1 LPTQSDIVT
10 QIRAALDV
18 SDPDLDTS
26 TGSVTRKIVDAVSE
40 AISEAY
46 IDNHVLTYQYDI
58 DSKTDADLDAFV
70 QLFGLARF
78 AARRAGGTVIFSRAV
93 ATDVATIP
101 LNSQVNSLDDVDTS
115 TGDLVGVL
123 TLSTA
128 VLNIGDLTATVPVQ
142 AIQPGPDG
150 NLPPNSLTQ
159 IGTPTTG
166 ILAVTNPSAL
176 TGGAFQET
184 DSELRDRWKKT
195 VFRSM
200 AGTEAMFLGVA
211 TNDADCPN
219 ANVVGATKRRREQVQ
234 VASGVAQ
241 STATDVATTYAA
253 GQMVG
258 RNIDNGDMAVVGI
271 HYTWDSTTNP
281 PRVVITDTAGYP
293 DGTLL
298 DLDFAYVPKASR
310 NDVANAITNRVDVW
324 CAGSR
329 AVEASQSLVFR
340 NSTGFSA
347 SSSSVYY
354 NVNYIRPDGTNPTV
368 GNIFIPL
375 AYGPIITVPS
385 QISIGATTYG
395 LADAAHPFGTVAG
408 GITYAYQIV
417 HEDNAFGWSPTSR
430 FGLEWYASNQPAANA
445 VFAINAGYTYND
457 VPTAVQRE
465 IDRWKLAGT
474 DAKAHQAKRVFLKFN
489 LAIIYDFRVDRTIT
503 AQAIDSAISGFLGS
517 LGFDAVVQASDI
529 LQVVHNV
536 PGVDAVRFLNGTD
549 ISGYVSGTPNLFT
562 VGIQKVVG
570 TTVVQSYVDTN
581 GRAKDVILGDDS
593 VPAFGLTVQ
602 VAKAEN
608 TWTP

>member
-1 LPTQSDIVT
+1 LPTQSDIVS
-10 QIRAALDV
+10 QIRATLDV

-26 TGSVTRKIVDAVSE
+26 TGSVTRKIIDAVSE

-58 DSKTDADLDAFV
+58 DSKIDADLDAFV
-70 QLFGLARF
+70 QLFGMARF
-78 AARRAGGTVIFSRAV
+78 AARRAGGTVIFSRTV
-93 ATDVATIP
+93 ATDVVSIP
-101 LNSQVNSLDDVDTS
+101 INSQVNSIDDVDTS
-115 TGDLVGVL
+115 TGDLIGVL

-150 NLPPNSLTQ
+150 NLPPNSLTVL
-159 IGTPTTG
+159 GTPTTG

-184 DSELRDRWKKT
+184 DSELRERWKKT

-200 AGTEAMFLGVA
+200 AGTEAMFLGIA
-211 TNDADCPN
+211 TNDADCSN

-258 RNIDNGDMAVVGI
+258 KDIDNGDMAVVGI
-271 HYTWDSTTNP
+271 HYTWDTATNP

-298 DLDFAYVPKASR
+298 DLDFVYVPKASR

-340 NSTGFSA
+340 NTTGFSA
-347 SSSSVYY
+347 SSSSAYY
-354 NVNYIRPDGTNPTV
+354 NLNYVRPDGTNPTV

-375 AYGPIITVPS
+375 AYGPIITVPG
-385 QISIGATTYG
+385 QISIAATTYG
-395 LADAAHPFGTVAG
+395 LADATHPFGTVSG

-430 FGLEWYASNQPAANA
+430 FGLEWYASAQPAANS

-474 DAKAHQAKRVFLKFN
+474 DAKAHQAKSVFLKFN
-489 LAIIYDFRVDRTIT
+489 LAVIYDFRVDKTIT
-503 AQAIDSAISGFLGS
+503 SQAIDTAISSFLGG

-536 PGVDAVRFLNGTD
+536 PGVDAVRFIHGGD
-549 ISGYVSGTPNLFT
+549 ISGYVSGTPNIYN
-562 VGIQKVVG
+562 VGIQRVVG
-570 TTVVQSYVDTN
+570 TTVVQSYVDTG

-608 TWTP
+608 TWSP